1 MTSDEDRL
9 ILRLVQGLTAP
20 DQTTRKNAVG
30 ALRLHG
36 ERAAG
41 TIPEIVQL
49 LGREHDPL
57 VQAEAQRALA
67 HLQQYVA

>member
-1 MTSDEDRL
+1 MMSHDDGL
-9 ILRLVQGLTAP
+9 IIKLLQGLNAP
-20 DQTTRKNAVG
+20 DEMTRKNAVG

-36 ERAAG
+36 QRAAG
-41 TIPEIVQL
+41 TIPAIAQL
-49 LGREHDPL
+49 LARERDPQ